1 MLQDAEHLHYFSE
14 FLSVLL
20 SQSILRMQIHVYLY
34 HSEMVAEVCLGP
46 FQKVLEEGQVA
57 RQDESSL
64 PEGRTMFSRVLEVL
78 GGAEG
83 TMYLQL
89 LIQQGA
95 QD

>member
-1 MLQDAEHLHYFSE
+1 M
-14 FLSVLL
+14 
-20 SQSILRMQIHVYLY
+20 
-34 HSEMVAEVCLGP
+34 CLGP
-46 FQKVLEEGQVA
+46 FQKLLEEGQMA

-95 QD
+95 QDSGQVVGAARGKCRKEGA